1 MGYTTDFS
9 GSFKFNRPLTEQ
21 EGNFIKK
28 FNETRRME
36 RDVNKLM
43 EIHKG
48 EGGNPFLQKE
58 ETYGKHGEYFVGG
71 GGSFGQDRDDSIID
85 YNRPPHGQPG
95 LWCQWTIN
103 EGGTELEWDG
113 GEKFYSYTE
122 WLEYLIKH
130 FFSKWGVILNG
141 EVTWEGEDSDDIG
154 KIVVVDNDVTEKQGR
169 IVFD

>member
-1 MGYTTDFS
+1 M
-9 GSFKFNRPLTEQ
+9 Q

-58 ETYGKHGEYFVGG
+58 ETYGVDGGYFVGG
-71 GGSFGQDRDDSIID
+71 RESYSDITTID
-85 YNRPPHGQPG
+85 HNRPPHGQPG

-103 EGGTELEWDG
+103 EEGTELEWDG
-113 GEKFYSYTE
+113 IFSNDYTE

-141 EVTWEGEDSDDIG
+141 EVTWQGEDSGDVG

>member
-9 GSFKFNRPLTEQ
+9 GSFKFNRPLTTQ
-21 EGNFIKK
+21 EGNFIRE
-28 FNETRRME
+28 FNETRRMK
-36 RDVNKLM
+36 RDVSKLM
-43 EIHKG
+43 EFENG
-48 EGGNPFLQKE
+48 ENGNPFLPKE
-58 ETYGKHGEYFVGG
+58 ETYGVDGGYFVGG
-71 GGSFGQDRDDSIID
+71 RESFSDITIID
-85 YNRPPHGQPG
+85 YNQPPQGQPG

-103 EGGTELEWDG
+103 KEGTELEWDG

-130 FFSKWGVILNG
+130 FFSKWDVILNG
-141 EVTWEGEDSDDIG
+141 EVTWQGEDSGDIG

>member
-9 GSFKFNRPLTEQ
+9 GSFKFNRPLTMQ
-21 EGNFIKK
+21 EGNFIKE
-28 FNETRRME
+28 FNETRRMK
-36 RDVNKLM
+36 RDVSKLM
-43 EIHKG
+43 EFENG
-48 EGGNPFLQKE
+48 ENGNPFLPKE
-58 ETYGKHGEYFVGG
+58 ETYGVDGEYFVGG
-71 GGSFGQDRDDSIID
+71 RESFSDITIID
-85 YNRPPHGQPG
+85 YNQPPQGQPG

-103 EGGTELEWDG
+103 KEGTELEWDG

-141 EVTWEGEDSDDIG
+141 EVTWQGEDSSDVG

>member
-9 GSFKFNRPLTEQ
+9 GSFKFNRPLTMQ
-21 EGNFIKK
+21 EGNFIKE
-28 FNETRRME
+28 FNETRRMK
-36 RDVNKLM
+36 RDVSKLM
-43 EIHKG
+43 EFENG
-48 EGGNPFLQKE
+48 ENGNPFLPKE
-58 ETYGKHGEYFVGG
+58 ETYGVDGGYFVGG
-71 GGSFGQDRDDSIID
+71 RESFSDITIID
-85 YNRPPHGQPG
+85 YNQPPQGQPG

-103 EGGTELEWDG
+103 KEGTELEWDG

-141 EVTWEGEDSDDIG
+141 EVTWQGEDSGDVG